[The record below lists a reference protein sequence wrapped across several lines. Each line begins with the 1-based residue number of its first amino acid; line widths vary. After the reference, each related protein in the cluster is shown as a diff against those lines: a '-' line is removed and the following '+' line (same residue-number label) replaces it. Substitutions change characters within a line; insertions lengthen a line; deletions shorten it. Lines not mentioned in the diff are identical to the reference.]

1 MLLQIKYMVS
11 RKCINLVH
19 QALEKLNIEHG
30 TIELGEVKLPQELT
44 EQQLKSIKATLKKN
58 GLVLMDDSSDILI
71 NKVKGV
77 VVEMVFYNDALPKV
91 NYAAYISEKLNY
103 DCAYMKGVF
112 AEMTGMTLDQY
123 IVLHKIEK
131 AKELLLYDGLPLKE
145 ISSKLNYNS
154 AAYLAQ
160 QFKKVTGL
168 PPTFF
173 KKLKEKRKMVMKAV
187 AA

>member
-1 MLLQIKYMVS
+1 MVS
-11 RKCINLVH
+11 QKCINLMH
-19 QALEKLNIEHG
+19 QVLETLNIKHG
-30 TIELGEVKLPQELT
+30 TIELGEVKLLQEFT
-44 EQQLKSIKATLKKN
+44 QEQRKSVKAALKKS
-58 GLVLMDDSSDILI
+58 GMVVMDDSNDILI
-71 NKVKGV
+71 DKVKRV
-77 VVEMVFYNDALPKV
+77 VVEMVFYSDELPKV

-103 DCAYMKGVF
+103 DCAHMKGVF

-173 KKLKEKRKMVMKAV
+173 KKLKEKRAMVMKAV
-187 AA
+187 RAYIDYL